1 MSNEQVFLSLGSN
14 MGNSLEYLLKAIV
27 FLKEK
32 LVSPVAVSSIYKTEA
47 LGNMQQAD
55 FLNLVMKAQT
65 SLNPEELLEACQN
78 VERDLDRVRT
88 VHWGPRTMDIDIIF
102 YGKENI
108 NYEKLIIPHP
118 RFKERA
124 FVLVPLREIEA
135 QTFDDLNLHI
145 PPQKVDLIITAA
157 DVKMKLVERGLAID

>member
-1 MSNEQVFLSLGSN
+1 